1 LLILAITE
9 IVTAGFG
16 LASAAHE
23 DGPHVLDEWVD
34 AMRQGTVSVAVLVYR
49 GGDGTVSTPLYQLK
63 AEFFKTLGHPAR
75 IRVLELLSE
84 REHAVAEMLPEVG
97 IEPAHLSQQL
107 AVLRRANLVVTRKEG
122 STVYYSLTSPNV
134 AELLRV
140 ARTILSGVLAGQAEL
155 LADLQAAQAEGRQP
169 S

>member
-1 LLILAITE
+1 
-9 IVTAGFG
+9 
-16 LASAAHE
+16 
-23 DGPHVLDEWVD
+23 
-34 AMRQGTVSVAVLVYR
+34 M
-49 GGDGTVSTPLYQLK
+49 STPLYQLK

-84 REHAVAEMLPEVG
+84 REHSVAEMLPEVG

-122 STVYYSLTSPNV
+122 STVHYSLTNPQI

-140 ARTILSGVLAGQAEL
+140 ARAILSGVLAGQAEL
-155 LADLQAAQAEGRQP
+155 LADLQA
-169 S
+169 SSNH